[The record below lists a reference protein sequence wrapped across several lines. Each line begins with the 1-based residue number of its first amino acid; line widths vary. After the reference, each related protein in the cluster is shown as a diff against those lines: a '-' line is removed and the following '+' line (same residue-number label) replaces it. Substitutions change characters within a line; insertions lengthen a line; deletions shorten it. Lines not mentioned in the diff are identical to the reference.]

1 MPAKK
6 SKSWWERL
14 PAQVGGDV
22 ITAHVGA
29 GAKNVAIGK
38 GIQQTVHEILG
49 DAEPGDPAVIEA
61 GFQQLSAAIADMS
74 GKVDEATANLAAFQ
88 VELLKGELSKTGE
101 EDQPSANT
109 ITQVG
114 DWLLD
119 NVPEIAETLTGL
131 FATPAVG
138 RVVGRA
144 GRVAIEWVRRR
155 LGGGG

>member
-6 SKSWWERL
+6 PKFWWERL
-14 PAQVGGDV
+14 PAQVTGDAIIAEVGG
-22 ITAHVGA
+22 

-38 GIQQTVHEILG
+38 GIHQTVHEILG
-49 DAEPGDPAVIEA
+49 DAGPEDPTEIED
-61 GFQQLSAAIADMS
+61 GLQQLSAAIADLS
-74 GKVDEATANLAAFQ
+74 GKVDEATANMAAFQ
-88 VELLKGELSKTGE
+88 AELLKGELSKTGE

-138 RVVGRA
+138 RVVGKA
-144 GRVAIEWVRRR
+144 GRVAVDWVRRR
-155 LGGGG
+155 IGGG